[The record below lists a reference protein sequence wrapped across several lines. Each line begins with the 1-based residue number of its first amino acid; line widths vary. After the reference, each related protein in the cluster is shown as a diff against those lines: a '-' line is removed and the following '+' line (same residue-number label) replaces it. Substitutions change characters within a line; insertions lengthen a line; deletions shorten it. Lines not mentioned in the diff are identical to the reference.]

1 MADHECDIGMVG
13 AGTMGG
19 NLALNFADHGFSVAV
34 YDVDA
39 EKAREIAQRQE
50 GAGKVRAAGNAGE
63 FAAMLHRPRAV
74 LLLVPAGKPVDEAI
88 GALASVFDKADLII
102 DGGNS
107 HFTDTDRRG
116 KMAAQSGLH
125 FMGMGISGGEEGA
138 RHGPS
143 LMPGGPPEAY
153 ERVRKILEA
162 SAAHVNGDP
171 CVAYLGPGSAGHYV
185 KMVHNGI
192 EYGLMQLISE
202 TYHIMKTGLGL
213 SAANLA
219 EIYSTWNGGELNS
232 YLIEITA
239 DIFRNKD
246 EENPGRAL
254 IDVILDRARQKG
266 TGKWTS
272 FDAMELQA
280 PTPNIDA
287 AVMLRNLSDRLE
299 ERKMAS
305 EVLHGP
311 ASAGLQ
317 ADRALLVGNLRNAL
331 YAGMMMTY
339 AQGFALLR
347 EASSAYGYGLSLETV
362 ARIWRGGCII
372 RAALLDHIR
381 EAFGG
386 RSQPPQLLLDGYFS
400 REMGLRQNALREAIK
415 TAVELGLPV
424 PGLSASLAYYDA
436 YRSAWLPTSLIQ
448 AQRDYFGSHTYER
461 KDAPGKF
468 VHTVWKRTEGNT

>member
-1 MADHECDIGMVG
+1 MADHECDIGIVG

-39 EKAREIAQRQE
+39 AKAREIAQREE
-50 GAGKVRAAGNAGE
+50 GVGKVRAAGTMPE
-63 FAAMLHRPRAV
+63 FAAILRRPRAV
-74 LLLVPAGKPVDEAI
+74 LLLVPAGKPVDDAI
-88 GALASVFDKADLII
+88 GALASHFDKADLII

-138 RHGPS
+138 RRGPS

-153 ERVRKILEA
+153 ERVHKILEA

-192 EYGLMQLISE
+192 EYALMQLISE
-202 TYHIMKTGLGL
+202 TYHIMKAGLGL
-213 SAANLA
+213 STDKLA

-239 DIFRNKD
+239 DIFRYKD

-254 IDVILDRARQKG
+254 IDMILDRARQKG

-272 FDAMELQA
+272 FDAMELQV

-287 AVMLRNLSDRLE
+287 AVMPRNLSDRLE

-311 ASAGLQ
+311 ASPGLQ
-317 ADRALLVGNLRNAL
+317 ANRALLIENLRNAL
-331 YAGMMMTY
+331 YAGMIMTY
-339 AQGFALLR
+339 AQGFSLL
-347 EASSAYGYGLSLETV
+347 EAASAAYGYGLSLETV

-372 RAALLDHIR
+372 RAALLEHIR
-381 EAFGG
+381 AAFQA
-386 RSQPPQLLLDGYFS
+386 RADLDNLLLDPKLG
-400 REMGLRQNALREAIK
+400 RQ
-415 TAVELGLPV
+415 
-424 PGLSASLAYYDA
+424 
-436 YRSAWLPTSLIQ
+436 
-448 AQRDYFGSHTYER
+448 F
-461 KDAPGKF
+461 
-468 VHTVWKRTEGNT
+468 